1 DKIAPALGKELLAG
15 TAALAGEALNLAF
28 PANKREPLFSA
39 KAREAIAAIEKSQA
53 ELKKKMAVK
62 LKVMGVKE
70 GKAEDLKVHLRGNY
84 LTLGEQARKGF
95 PTFLASFDKP
105 EIKTTSGRLELARW
119 LSDPRHPLTARVMA
133 NRIWRWHFGQ
143 GIVRSTDNFGR
154 LGSRPSHQA
163 LLDWLAS
170 MLADEG
176 WSVKRLHKEILTSS
190 TYRMGSAFNA
200 AAAELDPG
208 NTLRWRWSRRRLE
221 AESIRDSLLELGGK
235 IDNKMGGQLLSANAR
250 AYVTGTASKN
260 NTYDDPRRSVY
271 LPVLRSAVYDVLQSF
286 DFPDPSVVNGDRST
300 TTIPSQALV
309 MMNSKLM
316 DQAAQGL
323 ASQLL
328 SSGTADSL
336 PLVRRAFL
344 RVLGR
349 PAGDDEENRWISM
362 LVKLEESYREA
373 GEKEARKKAWRSFA
387 RVLLSSNEFIYVE

>member
-1 DKIAPALGKELLAG
+1 M
-15 TAALAGEALNLAF
+15 
-28 PANKREPLFSA
+28 
-39 KAREAIAAIEKSQA
+39 AI
-53 ELKKKMAVK
+53 
-62 LKVMGVKE
+62 
-70 GKAEDLKVHLRGNY
+70 
-84 LTLGEQARKGF
+84 
-95 PTFLASFDKP
+95 
-105 EIKTTSGRLELARW
+105 
-119 LSDPRHPLTARVMA
+119 
-133 NRIWRWHFGQ
+133 
-143 GIVRSTDNFGR
+143 
-154 LGSRPSHQA
+154 
-163 LLDWLAS
+163 
-170 MLADEG
+170 
-176 WSVKRLHKEILTSS
+176 
-190 TYRMGSAFNA
+190 FNA

-323 ASQLL
+323 ASHLL

-336 PLVRRAFL
+336 SLVRRAFL